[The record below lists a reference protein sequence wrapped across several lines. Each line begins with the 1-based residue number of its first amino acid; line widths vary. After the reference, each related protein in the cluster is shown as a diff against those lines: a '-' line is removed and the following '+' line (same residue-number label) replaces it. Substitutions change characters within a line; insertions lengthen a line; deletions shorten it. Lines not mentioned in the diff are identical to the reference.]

1 MASGIAVRLFKA
13 GFRRILMLEREK
25 PLAVRRLVCFSEA
38 VYDGSCRVED
48 VQARLLSQ
56 LSGIE
61 ECFQEG
67 FVAVLVDPVWESLPV
82 LRPEVVIDA
91 ILAKKNLGTTQNE
104 APLVIG
110 IGPGFVA
117 GDDVHL
123 VVESM
128 RGHHLGR
135 VISSG
140 SALPDT
146 GIPGEI
152 AGYTS
157 VRILRA
163 PEDGILRTARRIGDT
178 VRAGES
184 VGEVAGKQVV
194 AMIGG
199 IVRGLIRDGVQVS
212 EGMKLGD
219 IDPRG
224 EIAYADLVSDKA
236 RAIGGGVLEAL
247 LAAGENL
254 TIPDP
259 VKR

>member
-1 MASGIAVRLFKA
+1 MASGIAVRLYKA

-61 ECFQEG
+61 ECFEKG
-67 FVAVLVDPVWESLPV
+67 VVAVLVDPVWESLRV

-91 ILAKKNLGTTQNE
+91 ILAKKNLGTTKNE

-157 VRILRA
+157 ARILRA
-163 PEDGILRTARRIGDT
+163 PGWSNSTRFPIRYSMSDIR
-178 VRAGES
+178 
-184 VGEVAGKQVV
+184 
-194 AMIGG
+194 
-199 IVRGLIRDGVQVS
+199 RDGLS
-212 EGMKLGD
+212 
-219 IDPRG
+219 R
-224 EIAYADLVSDKA
+224 
-236 RAIGGGVLEAL
+236 VLPGSRFATTHPMFVGHR
-247 LAAGENL
+247 LASICN
-254 TIPDP
+254 
-259 VKR
+259 